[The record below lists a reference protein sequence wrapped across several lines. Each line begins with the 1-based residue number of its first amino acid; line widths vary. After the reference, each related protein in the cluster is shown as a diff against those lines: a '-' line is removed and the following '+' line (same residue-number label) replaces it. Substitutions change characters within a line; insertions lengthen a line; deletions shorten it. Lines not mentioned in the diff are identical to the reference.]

1 MKKKQFKS
9 ESVRLLD
16 LMINSIYTNKDIFL
30 RELISNGSDA
40 IDKLYY
46 RSLTDKEL
54 KVNTNDLKIQI
65 IPDHEN
71 RTLTI
76 IDNGIGMTQDEL
88 ENNLGT
94 IAKSGSL
101 SFKEENKDQND
112 VNIIG
117 QFGVGFY
124 SSFMVSK
131 EVKVYSKHVDSLKA
145 YLWDSCGTD
154 GYTIEETDVD
164 FENGTKIVIYLK
176 DNNEDIQYDEYL
188 DEYKIRELIK
198 KYSDYIKYPIQ
209 MEVTNNVKKE
219 NSDEYEEIKEIDT
232 LNSMKPLWN
241 KDKAE
246 ITEEEYNNFYSDKFY
261 DYQKPMKTI
270 HFSVEGLCSYKSIL
284 FIPSHTP
291 YDFYTKEYKK
301 GLQLYSNGV
310 LIMDKC
316 EELLPDYFAFVRG
329 VVDTEDLS
337 LNISREM
344 LQQDKKLKQIAK
356 SIEKKLINEFK
367 NMMETDFEKYKE
379 LFKNFGPSLK
389 FGTYNNYGIDKDKL
403 KDLLIFYSKQD
414 EDFVTLKNYVEKLK
428 DDQKSIYYVCGES
441 VEKINHLPLVEKVQE
456 KGYNL
461 LYLTDAIDEFVFQI
475 LNKYE
480 DHDFINI
487 ASEKFDLDTEEE
499 KEEINKINKDN
510 KKLLDIMKECLKDK
524 VSNVKFTNSLKTH
537 PVCLT
542 TEGQVSLEMEKVL
555 NAMPTDDKVK
565 ANVVLEI
572 NENHKIAD
580 KIKKLY
586 DTDKDELEKYT
597 KILYSQARLIEGLEI
612 DNPTEITNLIC
623 EIISEK

>member
-30 RELISNGSDA
+30 RELISNSSDA

-54 KVNTNDLKIQI
+54 KVNTNDLKIEI

-131 EVKVYSKHVDSLKA
+131 EVKVYSKHVDSQKA

-176 DNNEDIQYDEYL
+176 DNNEDVQYDEYL
-188 DEYKIRELIK
+188 DEYKIRELVK

-209 MEVTNNVKKE
+209 MEVINNVKKE
-219 NSDEYEEIKEIDT
+219 NSDEYEEVKEIDT

-241 KDKAE
+241 KEKSE
-246 ITEEEYNNFYSDKFY
+246 ITDEEYNNFYSDKFY

-414 EDFVTLKNYVEKLK
+414 EDFVTLKKYVENLK

-475 LNKYE
+475 LNKYD
-480 DHDFINI
+480 DHEFINI
-487 ASEKFDLDTEEE
+487 ASEKFDLNTEEE

-510 KKLLDIMKECLKDK
+510 KKLLDIMKDCLKEK

-586 DTDKDELEKYT
+586 DTDKEELEKYT

>member
-30 RELISNGSDA
+30 RELISNSSDA

-54 KVNTNDLKIQI
+54 KVNTNDLKIEI

-131 EVKVYSKHVDSLKA
+131 EVKVYSKHVDSQKA

-176 DNNEDIQYDEYL
+176 DNNEDVQYDEYL
-188 DEYKIRELIK
+188 DEYKIRELVK

-209 MEVTNNVKKE
+209 MEVINNVKKE
-219 NSDEYEEIKEIDT
+219 NSDEYEEVKEIDT

-241 KDKAE
+241 KEKSK
-246 ITEEEYNNFYSDKFY
+246 ITDEEYNNFYSDKFY

-414 EDFVTLKNYVEKLK
+414 EDFVTLKKYVENLK

-475 LNKYE
+475 LNKYD
-480 DHDFINI
+480 DHEFINI
-487 ASEKFDLDTEEE
+487 ASEKFDLNTEEE

-510 KKLLDIMKECLKDK
+510 KKLLDIMKDCLKDK

-586 DTDKDELEKYT
+586 DTDKEELEKYT